1 MRVFKK
7 RKGAKR
13 FTIELRDHLGIARR
27 FSGLTDRRQTE
38 QMGRRIEALVECRSA
53 RGGLDPETSRWLENA
68 PPAMK
73 ARLAD
78 TGIIDGARVSAAKPL
93 GVLLADFTRHLEAKE
108 RTAKYVGECEAML
121 QRVFDECRFIVW
133 SDITS
138 GKVETYL
145 KGLRDDGLSVR
156 RSNGYLTVLKS
167 FARWMV
173 DTGQATE
180 SPLRG
185 LRKLNEKTDVRRER
199 RAATADELRKLIATT
214 AASGELYGMDG
225 PERSLL
231 YRFCAESGLRAN
243 EARTLTAGAF
253 DLDGLTVRVRAGYSK
268 HRETDTVPL
277 REDLAEALR
286 AHLLGK
292 LPTGKAFGGRYRKL
306 TDRTADM
313 LQADLEAAGIDYL
326 DQQGRVFDFHGLR
339 HSFVTNLKHA
349 PSRVAQSL
357 ARHKSSAMT
366 DRYTHVRLNDE
377 RAALAMLPD
386 LTARPSDEQARATGT
401 DDAVVIGQQP
411 NPTPRIHSA
420 ESGALR
426 GALCGTNRQISAQ
439 VGAKQNRVD
448 GIENVVYDWA
458 RKDSNL
464 QPTDYESDALP
475 LSYDPVRRVVSLSV
489 PRGRTGG
496 KPFEIPHV
504 RG

>member
-7 RKGAKR
+7 VRTATR
-13 FTIELRDHLGIARR
+13 FTIELRDHLGIIRR

-38 QMGRRIEALVECRSA
+38 QMARRIETLVECRAA
-53 RGGLDPETSRWLENA
+53 RGSLDPETSRWLENA

-73 ARLAD
+73 VRLAD
-78 TGIIDGARVSAAKPL
+78 VGIIDGARVSAAKPL
-93 GVLLADFTRHLEAKE
+93 GELLTDFARHLEAKE

-133 SDITS
+133 SDIGP

-145 KGLRDDGLSVR
+145 KGLRDGGLSVR

-167 FARWMV
+167 FARWMI
-173 DTGQATE
+173 DSGQANE

-185 LRKLNEKTDVRRER
+185 LRKLNEKVDVRRER

-214 AASGELYGMDG
+214 AASGESFGMDG
-225 PERSLL
+225 SERSLL
-231 YRFCAESGLRAN
+231 YRFCAETGLRAN
-243 EARTLTAGAF
+243 EARTLTVSSF

-286 AHLLGK
+286 GHLSGT

-306 TDRTADM
+306 TDKTSEM
-313 LQADLEAAGIDYL
+313 LQADLAAAGVAYVD
-326 DQQGRVFDFHGLR
+326 DEGRVFDFHGLR
-339 HSFVTNLKHA
+339 HSFVSNLKHA

-377 RAALAMLPD
+377 RAALETLPD
-386 LTARPSDEQARATGT
+386 LTARPTDEQVRATGT
-401 DDAVVIGQQP
+401 DDAVVSDQQGC
-411 NPTPRIHSA
+411 PTLRADTP
-420 ESGALR
+420 ESGALY
-426 GALCGTNRQISAQ
+426 GALCGTDGQISAQ
-439 VGAKQNRVD
+439 VGANKNRVPAM
-448 GIENVVYDWA
+448 ENAVIQRGRRV
-458 RKDSNL
+458 SNP
-464 QPTDYESDALP
+464 QPSDRQSDAL
-475 LSYDPVRRVVSLSV
+475 SN
-489 PRGRTGG
+489 
-496 KPFEIPHV
+496 
-504 RG
+504 

>member
-7 RKGAKR
+7 LRTAAK
-13 FTIELRDHLGIARR
+13 FTIELKDHLGIVRR

-53 RGGLDPETSRWLENA
+53 RGGLDLETSRWLENA
-68 PPAMK
+68 PSAMK

-78 TGIIDGARVSAAKPL
+78 TGIIDGARVSAAKLL
-93 GVLLADFTRHLEAKE
+93 GVLLADFTRHLESKE

-121 QRVFDECRFIVW
+121 QRVFDECRFTVW

-145 KGLRDDGLSVR
+145 KRLRDDGLSVR

-185 LRKLNEKTDVRRER
+185 LRKLNEKIDVRRER
-199 RAATADELRKLIATT
+199 RAATPDELRKLIATT
-214 AASGELYGMDG
+214 AASGELFGMDG
-225 PERSLL
+225 QERSLL
-231 YRFCAESGLRAN
+231 YRFCAETGLRAN

-286 AHLLGK
+286 AHLSGR

-313 LQADLEAAGIDYL
+313 LQVDLEAAGVPYV
-326 DQQGRVFDFHGLR
+326 DQQDRVLDFHGLR

-377 RAALAMLPD
+377 RAALETLPD
-386 LTARPSDEQARATGT
+386 LMARPSNEQARATGT
-401 DDAVVIGQQP
+401 DDAIITDQQP
-411 NPTPRIHSA
+411 CPTHRIHAS
-420 ESGALR
+420 ESGALH
-426 GALCGTNRQISAQ
+426 GALGGTNQQISAQ
-439 VGAKQNRVD
+439 VGANKNRVPVMKTAV
-448 GIENVVYDWA
+448 IERGRRV
-458 RKDSNL
+458 SNP
-464 QPTDYESDALP
+464 QPSDRQSDAL
-475 LSYDPVRRVVSLSV
+475 
-489 PRGRTGG
+489 TN
-496 KPFEIPHV
+496 
-504 RG
+504 